1 MNHTLWSQYAVI
13 AALVTASA
21 LYMLRKLA
29 PSASW
34 RWQARLASWLM
45 RRRAGMWQALG
56 RRWLPPAKGGGCGG
70 GACDGCGD
78 SGDALPPLEQK
89 IQFHRRR

>member
-1 MNHTLWSQYAVI
+1 MNHTLWWQYAVI

-29 PSASW
+29 PSVSW
-34 RWQARLASWLM
+34 RWQARLASWLL
-45 RRRAGMWQALG
+45 RRRSGMWQALG
-56 RRWLPPAKGGGCGG
+56 RRWLPPAKAGGCGG

-78 SGDALPPLEQK
+78 SGEALPPLEQK

>member
-1 MNHTLWSQYAVI
+1 MNHALWWQYAVI
-13 AALVTASA
+13 AALVTVST

-29 PSASW
+29 PTVSW
-34 RWQARLASWLM
+34 RWQARMASWLL
-45 RRRAGMWQALG
+45 RRRGGMWRALG

>member
-1 MNHTLWSQYAVI
+1 MNHALWWQYAVI
-13 AALVTASA
+13 AVLVMASA

-29 PSASW
+29 PSMSW
-34 RWQARLASWLM
+34 RWQARLASWLN

-56 RRWLPPAKGGGCGG
+56 RRWLPPAKSGGCGG

>member
-1 MNHTLWSQYAVI
+1 MNHALWWQYAVI
-13 AALVTASA
+13 AALVTVST

-29 PSASW
+29 PAASW
-34 RWQARLASWLM
+34 RWQARVANWLIG
-45 RRRAGMWQALG
+45 RRAGMWQTLG

-89 IQFHRRR
+89 ILFHRRR